1 MTERSEV
8 ITRLSSRGQ
17 GTDSRP
23 FRRTVTIRRDMSE
36 AVP

>member
-8 ITRLSSRGQ
+8 VWLGPWGQ

-23 FRRTVTIRRDMSE
+23 VRRTVAVGRDMGE
-36 AVP
+36 AVT